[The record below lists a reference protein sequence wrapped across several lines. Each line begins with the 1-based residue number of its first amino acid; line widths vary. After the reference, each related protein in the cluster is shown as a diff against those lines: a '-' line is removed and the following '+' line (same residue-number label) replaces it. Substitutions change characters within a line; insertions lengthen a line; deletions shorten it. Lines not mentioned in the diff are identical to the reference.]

1 MPALRLLP
9 RLGARHGAVAPLLA
23 AFALLLAAPARAQDA
38 GGAPAVPVTVATAAL
53 RDLPVEL
60 RNIGAVQA
68 NQTVLIRTRV
78 DGTLDQVFFTE
89 GQEVKRGD
97 KIAQID
103 PRPYQA
109 TLDQAQAK
117 RAADLAQLANARLDL
132 GRSTQLA
139 RSQFASRQTVD
150 TQGATVAQLEAQVKS
165 DDASVAAAQ
174 LNLTYTTITAP
185 FDGRLGLRQVDPGNV
200 VRFADTSGVGIVTLS
215 QIHPIAVLFNVP
227 QDQVPAI
234 QAAMAKRTLPVTAYR
249 SDDKT
254 RLGEGTL
261 LTMDNAVDAASGT
274 IRLKALFPNTDNAL
288 WPGQFVN
295 ASLLLDVRRG
305 VLTVP
310 SVAVQHGPGNL
321 FVYVVKPDS
330 TVAVQTVAVGQDDGR
345 VAMITKGLDAGARV
359 VVNGQSR
366 LRQGTHVTVTE
377 AKPNA

>member
-1 MPALRLLP
+1 M
-9 RLGARHGAVAPLLA
+9 APLLA